1 MLKKGKSFDFKKTK
15 TLNNFNKNQIQLRY
29 FVIFLAII
37 KLVRQMCV
45 GDLHVILKYW
55 NTDQIWPCFSHQ
67 IDLLLNTILGLNILD
82 LSSRVL
88 NKTRNFQSLNSE
100 LMAVIFILF
109 DLDIISF

>member
-1 MLKKGKSFDFKKTK
+1 MKKGKSFDFKKTK

-37 KLVRQMCV
+37 KLVRLMCV
-45 GDLHVILKYW
+45 GDLHVIL
-55 NTDQIWPCFSHQ
+55 NIEHRPDMTLFFHQ

-82 LSSRVL
+82 LSNRVL
-88 NKTRNFQSLNSE
+88 NKTQNFQSLNYE